1 MIDEA
6 KIDIT
11 KLSFTG
17 HEVDPV
23 AETPGEPAAEVVTEP
38 VVETTSDP
46 VTPPT
51 PETPL
56 TLAATDFDTQF
67 KERVG
72 GKYEKVEDVLSLV
85 SQYEAKA
92 KLLDDPY
99 LATLVDKYHAGE
111 DLTPYLQ
118 AKVVNYD
125 TMSLEDLAEI
135 HIRQKYPNA
144 SKEILA
150 GLYDEEIIKGFGLDQ
165 EDNALGKFKFETEM
179 GKVKEA
185 LKAEQAKY
193 LTPTER
199 ISPTKEAEENLRRE
213 IEEFNKLV
221 ENDPTVKALLAEKKI
236 AVKHGDE
243 SVYVGVDTPDDLV
256 GMAKDSGA
264 FFSLFKGANGQPD
277 LEKFMRVAAYA
288 KNPAAFEAALIAHGK
303 TKATEGMITQ
313 LQNPAIESTR
323 APDGAGPANILQ
335 AFGQKLGTFK
345 N

>member
-1 MIDEA
+1 MIDE
-6 KIDIT
+6 KIDIS
-11 KLSFTG
+11 KLSFAG

-23 AETPGEPAAEVVTEP
+23 TEPTIEPVTEPTAEP
-38 VVETTSDP
+38 VVEA
-46 VTPPT
+46 PPAA
-51 PETPL
+51 PL
-56 TLAATDFDTQF
+56 TVAATDFDTQF

-85 SQYEAKA
+85 SKYEAKA
-92 KLLDDPY
+92 KLLDDPF
-99 LATLVDKYHAGE
+99 LATLADKYHSGE

-118 AKVVNYD
+118 AKAVNYD
-125 TMSLEDLAEI
+125 TMALEDLAEI
-135 HIRQKYPNA
+135 HLRAKYPNA

-150 GLYDEEIIKGFGLDQ
+150 GLYEDEIIKGFGLDQ
-165 EDNALGKFKFETEM
+165 EDNALGRFKFETEM
-179 GKVKEA
+179 GKVKET

-199 ISPTKEAEENLRRE
+199 ISPTKESEEALRQE
-213 IEEFNKLV
+213 IEAFNSLV
-221 ENDPTVKALLAEKKI
+221 ENDPTVKALRADNKI

-243 SVYVGVDTPDDLV
+243 SIYVGVDKADHLV
-256 GMAKDSGA
+256 EMAKNSDA

-303 TKATEGMITQ
+303 TKATEQVIGQ
-313 LQNPAIESTR
+313 LQNPAIESNR
-323 APDGAGPANILQ
+323 APDAVGPANILQ

>member
-1 MIDEA
+1 MIDE
-6 KIDIT
+6 KIDIS
-11 KLSFTG
+11 KLSFAG

-23 AETPGEPAAEVVTEP
+23 TEPTIEPVTEPTAEP
-38 VVETTSDP
+38 VVEA
-46 VTPPT
+46 PPAA
-51 PETPL
+51 PL
-56 TLAATDFDTQF
+56 TVAATDFDTQF

-92 KLLDDPY
+92 KLLDDPF
-99 LATLVDKYHAGE
+99 LATLADKYHSGE

-118 AKVVNYD
+118 AKAVNYD

-179 GKVKEA
+179 GKVKET

-199 ISPTKEAEENLRRE
+199 ISPTKESEEALRQE
-213 IEEFNKLV
+213 IEAFNSLV
-221 ENDPTVKALLAEKKI
+221 ENDPTVKALRADNKI

-243 SVYVGVDTPDDLV
+243 LVYVGVDKPDHLV
-256 GMAKDSGA
+256 EMAKNSDA
-264 FFSLFKGANGQPD
+264 FFSLFKGQNGQPD

-303 TKATEGMITQ
+303 TKATEQVIGQ
-313 LQNPAIESTR
+313 LQNPAIESNR
-323 APDGAGPANILQ
+323 APDAVGPANILQ